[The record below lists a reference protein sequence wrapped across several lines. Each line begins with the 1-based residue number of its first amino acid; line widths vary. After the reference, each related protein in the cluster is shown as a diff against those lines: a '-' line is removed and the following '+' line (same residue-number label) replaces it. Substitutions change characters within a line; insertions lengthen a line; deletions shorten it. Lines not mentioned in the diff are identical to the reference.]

1 MLDITPE
8 KRDALVALRATLRD
22 RNCERM
28 HYVANALPKS
38 PYSRDSN
45 GRLRRNGK
53 YASKP

>member
-28 HYVANALPKS
+28 HYVANAP
-38 PYSRDSN
+38 
-45 GRLRRNGK
+45 
-53 YASKP
+53 